1 MNYHIIAKGE
11 SLWSI
16 AQMHNCSL
24 AEILAANPQIT
35 NPNNISLGEKIYLP
49 EGCDACPPATTPQP
63 TAPQPIAPQ
72 PTAPPTG
79 WESPNKPYFPMP
91 PAPQAPQDNQSINDM
106 SAEERDEYCSELANL
121 PRPLIYVV
129 RKNDNIYQL
138 AKCFNISMKE
148 LLKVNPHIQNPDM
161 VYPGDKI
168 FVPRAHA
175 NHNLG
180 SFTGD
185 CTGRFCPT
193 CGSKL
198 N

>member
-16 AQMHNCSL
+16 AQTHNCSL
-24 AEILAANPQIT
+24 AALLAANPQIT

-49 EGCDACPPATTPQP
+49 DCCTPEPNTPAEPEPSAPGTQPAAPANPPLPP
-63 TAPQPIAPQ
+63 MPGVPNAPQEDA
-72 PTAPPTG
+72 
-79 WESPNKPYFPMP
+79 
-91 PAPQAPQDNQSINDM
+91 SINDM
-106 SAEERDEYCSELANL
+106 SADEREAYCSELANL
-121 PRPLIYVV
+121 PRPLIYVI

-175 NHNLG
+175 HHNLN

-198 N
+198 S

>member
-16 AQMHNCSL
+16 AQAHSCSL
-24 AEILAANPQIT
+24 AELLAANPQIT
-35 NPNNISLGEKIYLP
+35 NPNNISLGEKIFLP
-49 EGCDACPPATTPQP
+49 EGCVPCELNGEQNQPAPAQPTPAPAPTPQP
-63 TAPQPIAPQ
+63 A
-72 PTAPPTG
+72 
-79 WESPNKPYFPMP
+79 
-91 PAPQAPQDNQSINDM
+91 PAPARPSAPGASINDM
-106 SAEERDEYCSELANL
+106 TEEERQEFCNELASL

-161 VYPGDKI
+161 IYPGDKI

-175 NHNLG
+175 NHNIN

-185 CTGRFCPT
+185 CGGRFCPT
-193 CGSKL
+193 CGSRL
-198 N
+198 S

>member
-24 AEILAANPQIT
+24 AEVLAANPQIT
-35 NPNNISLGEKIYLP
+35 NPNNIALGEKIYLP
-49 EGCDACPPATTPQP
+49 EGCVNQPQP
-63 TAPQPIAPQ
+63 DVADR
-72 PTAPPTG
+72 PTPLPAFPEDQNFTIPGPPLVN
-79 WESPNKPYFPMP
+79 E
-91 PAPQAPQDNQSINDM
+91 APQADISITDM
-106 SAEERDEYCSELANL
+106 PEAEREKYCAELANL
-121 PRPLIYVV
+121 PRPLIYVI

-138 AKCFNISMKE
+138 AKCFNISIQE

-175 NHNLG
+175 SHNLN

-193 CGSKL
+193 CGAKL
-198 N
+198 NR

>member
-16 AQMHNCSL
+16 AQTHGCSL
-24 AEILAANPQIT
+24 AELLAANPQIT
-35 NPNNISLGEKIYLP
+35 NPNNISLGEKIFLP
-49 EGCDACPPATTPQP
+49 EGCQ
-63 TAPQPIAPQ
+63 TAEFC
-72 PTAPPTG
+72 T
-79 WESPNKPYFPMP
+79 
-91 PAPQAPQDNQSINDM
+91 
-106 SAEERDEYCSELANL
+106 ELANL

-138 AKCFNISMKE
+138 AKCFNISIQE

-161 VYPGDKI
+161 IYPGDKI

-175 NHNLG
+175 SHNIH

-185 CTGRFCPT
+185 CGGRFCPT
-193 CGSKL
+193 CGSRL